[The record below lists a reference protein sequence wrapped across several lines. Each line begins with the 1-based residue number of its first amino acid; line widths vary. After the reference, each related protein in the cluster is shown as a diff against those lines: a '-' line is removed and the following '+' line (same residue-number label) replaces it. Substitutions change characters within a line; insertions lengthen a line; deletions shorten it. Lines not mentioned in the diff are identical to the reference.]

1 MEMGIRPSDYLI
13 LETTGSVNR
22 LHRLLD
28 ICFFFLYNPACRL
41 VQERRNTKPL
51 RGVDEEAKAL
61 GDMNSNMVLG
71 GLLII
76 LICQDV
82 VAVKAF
88 PRSVREGLL
97 CAIVPGYIIFYA
109 SREESRQVKPL
120 IGWLVGLGVMLMGFM
135 R

>member
-1 MEMGIRPSDYLI
+1 MGD
-13 LETTGSVNR
+13 VNS
-22 LHRLLD
+22 
-28 ICFFFLYNPACRL
+28 Y
-41 VQERRNTKPL
+41 
-51 RGVDEEAKAL
+51 
-61 GDMNSNMVLG
+61 MVLG

-76 LICQDV
+76 LICQDI

-97 CAIVPGYIIFYA
+97 CAIVPGYILYYA

-120 IGWLVGLGVMLMGFM
+120 IGWLVGLGIMLMGFM